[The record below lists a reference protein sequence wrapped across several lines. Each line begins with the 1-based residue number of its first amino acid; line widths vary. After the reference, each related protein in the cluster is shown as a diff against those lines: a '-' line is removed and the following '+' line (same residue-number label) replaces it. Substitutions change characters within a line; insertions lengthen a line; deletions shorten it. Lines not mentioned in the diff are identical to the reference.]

1 MDLENLDWRKLVAE
15 AVGSFALIFIGA
27 GSVIMSGGNIVAVA
41 LAHGLAIGT
50 MVSAMGYIS
59 GGLFNPAL
67 TLGLWVT
74 RRLDHLETVAYIIAQ
89 VVGAIIAAAGLALL
103 LPDIRIDA
111 PGVHLGAP
119 VLGAGTSVAQAIAIE
134 AILTAF
140 LMLAVF
146 GTALDSRR
154 PNIGGLAIGL
164 VLTMDILAGGPLTGA
179 AMNPARSLGPALVN
193 GFWDDHFVYWVGPI
207 VGAVLAALLYHHAFM
222 DEADRPEGV
231 SAGSAA

>member
-15 AVGSFALIFIGA
+15 AVGTFALIFIGA

-50 MVSAMGYIS
+50 MVSAMGHIS

-74 RRLDHLETVAYIIAQ
+74 RRLGHLETVAYIIAQ
-89 VVGAIIAAAGLALL
+89 VVGGIIGAVGLSLL
-103 LPDIRIDA
+103 LPEIRIDA
-111 PGVHLGAP
+111 PGVNLGAP

-134 AILTAF
+134 AILTVF

-164 VLTMDILAGGPLTGA
+164 VITMDILAGGPLTGA
-179 AMNPARSLGPALVN
+179 AMNPARSLGPALVD
-193 GFWDDHFVYWVGPI
+193 GFWDDHFVYWVGPV
-207 VGAVLAALLYHHAFM
+207 VGAVLAALLYHYVFM
-222 DEADRPEGV
+222 DEAERPEGA